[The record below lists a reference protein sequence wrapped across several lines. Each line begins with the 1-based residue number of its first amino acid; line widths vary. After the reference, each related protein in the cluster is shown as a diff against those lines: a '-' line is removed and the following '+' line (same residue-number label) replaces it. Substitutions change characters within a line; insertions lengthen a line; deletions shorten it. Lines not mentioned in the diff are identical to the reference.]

1 MNLYYELKDVFGG
14 INISAIPS
22 LTTPGV
28 TTTPMATSVP
38 TQSSFIDIETVRRQI
53 AIYGAMYLYAKFKI
67 KNRIFFLI
75 SEKKVYFQIFDLDLH
90 IHKFSYGK

>member
-28 TTTPMATSVP
+28 TTSPMATNVP
-38 TQSSFIDIETVRRQI
+38 PQSSLIDIETVRRQI
-53 AIYGAMYLYAKFKI
+53 DIYGAIYLYATFKEV
-67 KNRIFFLI
+67 KNRISF
-75 SEKKVYFQIFDLDLH
+75 
-90 IHKFSYGK
+90 